1 MHRKRGMLFPKI
13 GLALVALGL
22 ALRLGNGCLG
32 STLWF
37 AALGPWLIGV
47 GIAFILLKLIAQLLF
62 RYVPRLRKAMKAAL
76 MLEVKFDP
84 PRPVPGQ
91 VCKVSLRLTPRH
103 EKKLERVTVTL
114 QLEAEGL
121 DSNQQPV
128 AVALASAS
136 SSSAQAVTMAAG
148 QATSV
153 ECSILVPAARATSAP
168 ERCHWRATVEA
179 KTNARTPFTATIPI
193 DVKP

>member
-47 GIAFILLKLIAQLLF
+47 GVVFILLKVIAQLLF
-62 RYVPRLRKAMKAAL
+62 RHVPRLRKAVKAAL

-84 PRPVPGQ
+84 SQPVPGQ
-91 VCKVSLRLTPRH
+91 ICKVSLRLTPRR

-114 QLEAEGL
+114 RLEEERF
-121 DSNQQPV
+121 DTNQRPV
-128 AVALASAS
+128 TATQAASSAS
-136 SSSAQAVTMAAG
+136 LEQDATMAAG
-148 QATSV
+148 QVTPV
-153 ECSILVPAARATSAP
+153 ECSILVPAAGATSAP